1 MFIDFETHTAK
12 YNMDFD
18 EELLAKCEKEDI
30 EGVRATRTAV
40 EGVL

>member
-1 MFIDFETHTAK
+1 
-12 YNMDFD
+12 MDKSRMSV
-18 EELLAKCEKEDI
+18 EERAQCEKEDI